1 MVLRKM
7 KIKSANLKDTQLD
20 WAVAKCE
27 GYNCV
32 VLNDGYSV
40 GINRDRVI
48 DYFNPSINWGWSG
61 PIIEREHIDVSSSY
75 SAHFPNQPWQYRA
88 EKRHFGKHHK
98 AGRNM
103 EVGDT
108 LLEAAMRC
116 YVASKLGD
124 EVEIPMELI

>member
-27 GYNCV
+27 GYHCV

-88 EKRHFGKHHK
+88 EK
-98 AGRNM
+98 
-103 EVGDT
+103 DT
-108 LLEAAMRC
+108 LGSTIKQGGIWRLEIHFLKQQCVVMLPANLAM
-116 YVASKLGD
+116 KLKYQWN
-124 EVEIPMELI
+124 